1 MLDENSQLATPL
13 DMLHARSVTSER
25 IELQKKRDT
34 PKRATHL
41 YLGLTLAISAVV
53 WTLIIW
59 SGHLDMGFG
68 VMIPTIMWC
77 PALAALVTCRLLG
90 RELRSLAW
98 RWPSNRYIAAGYFVP
113 LAYASLAYGA
123 VWALRLGSWNSEFVS
138 RVAEG
143 FGLRGLPAWA
153 SLTLYII
160 SMATGGMILN
170 LSTTLGEEIGWRGF
184 LVPELA
190 KQMSFTRMSFF
201 SGIVWAAWHAPLL
214 LFADYNAGTNRWY
227 SLCCSSVVVVSASL
241 MLAWLRLKSD
251 SVWPAAV
258 FHASHNLFVPGI
270 FDNLI
275 RNTGS
280 TLWYTTEFGAALA
293 ATSAVFALYF
303 WTRRTEIR
311 DPVLTA

>member
-1 MLDENSQLATPL
+1 M
-13 DMLHARSVTSER
+13 
-25 IELQKKRDT
+25 
-34 PKRATHL
+34 
-41 YLGLTLAISAVV
+41 
-53 WTLIIW
+53 
-59 SGHLDMGFG
+59 
-68 VMIPTIMWC
+68 
-77 PALAALVTCRLLG
+77 
-90 RELRSLAW
+90 
-98 RWPSNRYIAAGYFVP
+98 P
-113 LAYASLAYGA
+113 LAYASVAYGA
-123 VWALRLGSWNSEFVS
+123 VWALQAGQLELRIRQPGCAGLRAARPACMGLAHPLHHLYGDRGSDTEPFDDTRRRDRLARLSGSRTGQANVLYQSELVERHRLGS
-138 RVAEG
+138 
-143 FGLRGLPAWA
+143 
-153 SLTLYII
+153 
-160 SMATGGMILN
+160 
-170 LSTTLGEEIGWRGF
+170 
-184 LVPELA
+184 LA
-190 KQMSFTRMSFF
+190 CS
-201 SGIVWAAWHAPLL
+201 LL

-227 SLCCSSVVVVSASL
+227 ALCCSSVVVVSASL